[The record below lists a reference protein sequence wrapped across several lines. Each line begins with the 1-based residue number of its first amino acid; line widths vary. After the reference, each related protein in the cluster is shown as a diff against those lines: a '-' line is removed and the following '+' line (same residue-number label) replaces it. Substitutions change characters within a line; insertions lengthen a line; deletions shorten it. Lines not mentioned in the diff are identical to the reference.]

1 MRTLS
6 RRERQILDIL
16 YARGRA
22 TAAEIQAALPDP
34 PSYSSVRAL
43 VRILEDKGHV
53 RHEADGP
60 RYVFSPS
67 LPRSRARKSA
77 LRHLLQ
83 TFFDG
88 SPGDAVVALL
98 DANAESL
105 TPEQLTR
112 IETLIERAKKGDSA

>member
-1 MRTLS
+1 
-6 RRERQILDIL
+6 
-16 YARGRA
+16 
-22 TAAEIQAALPDP
+22 
-34 PSYSSVRAL
+34 
-43 VRILEDKGHV
+43 V

-60 RYVFSPS
+60 RYVLSPS

-98 DANAESL
+98 DASAESL

-112 IETLIERAKKGDSA
+112 IETLIERAKKGDSQ